1 MKSTNA
7 NFHHFSQNFLSNLSS
22 MHFLL
27 FSAQAQIHRYFRQGP
42 WKMLDQ
48 DIGPCQKLPMVLVS
62 RPLFFW
68 PVVNWPYCWYFCSK
82 TMRVFSVEL
91 LMWLFQLWHNAV
103 SGDIILRWALWTGRS
118 WEFKDMLKRVWYTRC
133 LVGIDIID
141 AVCTSLILLTVCTV
155 DTPML
160 LVMMCVFSNCA
171 CCRLSVHR
179 LRTHNRKSKSVQN
192 LPHSVQMERMKYW
205 TQNGAQSIST
215 RWVWNM
221 RCMVQRTETSLMIN
235 ARIGITVWDTCVVE
249 DNFASLMKYLF
260 RIVFGSNLC
269 ITGRHLANNIIVC
282 FSY

>member
-7 NFHHFSQNFLSNLSS
+7 NFHYFSQNFLSNLSS

-155 DTPML
+155 DTPS
-160 LVMMCVFSNCA
+160 CWWWCA
-171 CCRLSVHR
+171 FFQIARVVVCLCIGFE
-179 LRTHNRKSKSVQN
+179 RTTAN
-192 LPHSVQMERMKYW
+192 P
-205 TQNGAQSIST
+205 
-215 RWVWNM
+215 
-221 RCMVQRTETSLMIN
+221 
-235 ARIGITVWDTCVVE
+235 
-249 DNFASLMKYLF
+249 
-260 RIVFGSNLC
+260 NLC
-269 ITGRHLANNIIVC
+269 KTFLTPFKWKEWSTEHKTEPNQYQPGECETCDAWSNELKHRWWLMHVLELPSETLVSWRTILHL
-282 FSY
+282 

>member
-160 LVMMCVFSNCA
+160 LVMMCVFFKLRVLSSVCASASNAQPQIQICA
-171 CCRLSVHR
+171 KPSSLRSNGKNEVLNTKRSPININPVSVKHAMHGP
-179 LRTHNRKSKSVQN
+179 TN
-192 LPHSVQMERMKYW
+192 
-205 TQNGAQSIST
+205 
-215 RWVWNM
+215 WN
-221 RCMVQRTETSLMIN
+221 I
-235 ARIGITVWDTCVVE
+235 AD
-249 DNFASLMKYLF
+249 D
-260 RIVFGSNLC
+260 
-269 ITGRHLANNIIVC
+269 
-282 FSY
+282 